1 MFPTTVWTRIHQAA
15 TWDQAALQEFAQ
27 RYRPAVLEFIESR
40 GFHTD
45 NADDLCQDVFLR
57 ILRGGVL
64 AKADS
69 TRGRFRSLLL
79 AVTTHVIQDHLR
91 KRREIPVQDLEPP
104 ARQPSFNQTWAWY
117 LTQRALERLR
127 DDDSPYYNVLT
138 EHLSRKKQD
147 RNKLWIARRKL
158 AAMIRQ
164 EVALTCAT
172 RADFEEELAYLS
184 RYLQPAKKQ

>member
-15 TWDQAALQEFAQ
+15 AWDQAALQEFAQ

-40 GFHTD
+40 GFHTA

-91 KRREIPVQDLEPP
+91 KRKEVSVQDLEPP
-104 ARQPSFNQTWAWY
+104 ARQRDFDNAWALH
-117 LTQRALERLR
+117 LTQRALDRLR
-127 DDDSPYYNVLT
+127 DEDSPYYKVLAD
-138 EHLSRKKQD
+138 HLVGEKQD
-147 RNKLWIARRKL
+147 RNKLWIARGKL

>member
-15 TWDQAALQEFAQ
+15 AWDQAALQEFAQ

-91 KRREIPVQDLEPP
+91 KRKEVSVQDLEPP
-104 ARQPSFNQTWAWY
+104 ARQRDFDNAWALH
-117 LTQRALERLR
+117 LTQRALDRLR
-127 DDDSPYYNVLT
+127 DEDSPYYKVLAD
-138 EHLSRKKQD
+138 HLVGEKQD
-147 RNKLWIARRKL
+147 RNKLWIARGKL

>member
-40 GFHTD
+40 GFPTA

-91 KRREIPVQDLEPP
+91 KQREIPVQDLEPP
-104 ARQPSFNQTWAWY
+104 ARQPDFDQTWAWY

-127 DDDSPYYNVLT
+127 DHGSPYYNVLA
-138 EHLSRKKQD
+138 EHLSGKKQD
-147 RNKLWIARRKL
+147 SNKLWIARRKL

-164 EVALTCAT
+164 EVALTCGT

>member
-91 KRREIPVQDLEPP
+91 KQREIPVQDLEPP
-104 ARQPSFNQTWAWY
+104 ARQPDFDQTWAWH
-117 LTQRALERLR
+117 LAQRALERLR
-127 DDDSPYYNVLT
+127 DHDSPYYTVLA
-138 EHLSRKKQD
+138 EHLSGEKQD

-172 RADFEEELAYLS
+172 RADFEDELAYLS

>member
-1 MFPTTVWTRIHQAA
+1 MFPTTVWTRIHQAGA
-15 TWDQAALQEFAQ
+15 WDQAALEEFAQ

-40 GFHTD
+40 GFHTA
-45 NADDLCQDVFLR
+45 NAEDLCQDVFLR

-104 ARQPSFNQTWAWY
+104 AHEPDFDQTWAWH
-117 LTQRALERLR
+117 LAQRALERLC
-127 DDDSPYYNVLT
+127 DDDSPYYNVLV
-138 EHLSRKKQD
+138 EHLLGEKQD

-172 RADFEEELAYLS
+172 RADCEDELAYLS